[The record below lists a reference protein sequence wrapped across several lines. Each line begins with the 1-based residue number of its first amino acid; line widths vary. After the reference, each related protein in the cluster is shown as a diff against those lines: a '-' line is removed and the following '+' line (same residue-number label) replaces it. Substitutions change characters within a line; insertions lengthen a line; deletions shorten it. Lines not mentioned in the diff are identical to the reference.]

1 MESGSKMAVMELHDR
16 AGEPTL
22 PDRLVDR
29 AGSGLSGACVLV
41 GDAGTEK
48 IRVLEYAIPEVRL
61 QTHDDEAPNAALEV
75 GFPRQI
81 LRMSQEIR

>member
-1 MESGSKMAVMELHDR
+1 MESGSKMAVMELRDR

-22 PDRLVDR
+22 PDRLVDA
-29 AGSGLSGACVLV
+29 AGSGLNGACVLV

-61 QTHDDEAPNAALEV
+61 QASDNAVPNAALET
-75 GFPRQI
+75 GFPRQF
-81 LRMSQEIR
+81 LRMSGEIR